1 MNFMIAVDL
10 EGCAGVHSEPNK
22 TLGMAKDY
30 TFACEQGA
38 REASAAAR
46 ALFDAGADRVLIW
59 DNHSSALNLPYDL
72 MPEECEFLN
81 GVGRTG
87 RFSFVDA
94 FDGNLDAALFLG
106 YHSRDNTA
114 NAVIAHTYSSIDYQY
129 VKVNGVERGEIEIDA
144 FLLGEKNIPLIF
156 VASDD
161 KACVQTKAFLPSCN
175 TLQTKQSL
183 SFNASIFKHPH
194 RVAKEIYSEVFNTTK
209 AFMADPKAFPIAA
222 YDTPVE
228 IEMRFK
234 RLEGAQDAEQNGYT
248 RFEPYCA
255 RKIFPTLGDYMR

>member
-1 MNFMIAVDL
+1 MNFILAVDL
-10 EGCAGVHSEPNK
+10 EGCAGVNGDPNI
-22 TLGMAKDY
+22 TLGNARDY
-30 TFACEQGA
+30 AFACEQGA
-38 REASAAAR
+38 REAAAAAQ

-59 DNHSSALNLPYDL
+59 DNHSSATNLPYEL
-72 MPEECEFLN
+72 MPEACEFLN

-94 FDGNLDAALFLG
+94 FAGDFDAALFLG

-114 NAVIAHTYSSIDYQY
+114 SAVIAHTYSSIEYQY
-129 VKVNGVERGEIEIDA
+129 IKVNGVERGEIEIDA

-161 KACVQTKAFLPSCN
+161 KACAQTKAFLPSCA

-183 SFNASIFKHPH
+183 SFNASIFKHPR
-194 RVAKEIYSEVFNTTK
+194 RVAKEIYDEVFKTAK
-209 AFMADPKAFPIAA
+209 AYMANPSAFPIATCDA
-222 YDTPVE
+222 PVE

-234 RLEGAQDAEQNGYT
+234 RLEFAQSAEQRGYE

-255 RKIFPTLGDYMR
+255 RKTFPTLGDFMR